1 MVSPRSWMGK
11 VPWCLDL
18 TAHQEVGAVGQ
29 DATLECLDL
38 AEPSMLL
45 SWVMSPLPPSLADS

>member
-1 MVSPRSWMGK
+1 MGM

-18 TAHQEVGAVGQ
+18 TAQQEVGAVGQ

-38 AEPSMLL
+38 AEPSMPL
-45 SWVMSPLPPSLADS
+45 SWVMSPPPPISG